1 MLFLSCAAASFSR
14 EEALDEFG
22 DRVVI
27 GGILNGEL
35 FHLWGLWD
43 LEAVE
48 VEMIG
53 SGGGG
58 GREGWRQGR

>member
-1 MLFLSCAAASFSR
+1 M
-14 EEALDEFG
+14 
-22 DRVVI
+22 I

-35 FHLWGLWD
+35 FHLGGLWD
-43 LEAVE
+43 LEEVEVE